1 MIYHAETYEP
11 NVIRHSFSINIC
23 AKEAQRLGLKI
34 VLVGEASDELF
45 CGYNEFSSLPEN
57 AINNGSLML
66 VDNLNVGQLQRVDR
80 MAMRA
85 YN

>member
-1 MIYHAETYEP
+1 M
-11 NVIRHSFSINIC
+11 
-23 AKEAQRLGLKI
+23 
-34 VLVGEASDELF
+34 GEASDELF

-80 MAMRA
+80 MAMEA